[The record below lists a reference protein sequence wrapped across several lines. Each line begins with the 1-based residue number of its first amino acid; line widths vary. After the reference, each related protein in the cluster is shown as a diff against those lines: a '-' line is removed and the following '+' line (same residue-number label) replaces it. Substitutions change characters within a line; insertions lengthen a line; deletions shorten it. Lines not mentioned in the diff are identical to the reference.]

1 MSYLLRL
8 RRGKGIQWSSLGSI
22 QTRSSQQKLKVF
34 FFEGQQK
41 LKDGDM
47 AIFSM
52 EDWSRELPLVDSST

>member
-1 MSYLLRL
+1 MVKLRFHSDSFFATE
-8 RRGKGIQWSSLGSI
+8 IESF
-22 QTRSSQQKLKVF
+22 F

-47 AIFSM
+47 AIFST

>member
-1 MSYLLRL
+1 MVKLRFHSDSFFATE
-8 RRGKGIQWSSLGSI
+8 IES
-22 QTRSSQQKLKVF
+22 F